1 MGRRWHFF
9 FAWAFVINGLA
20 YVAYAAFSRHVTRDL
35 LPTRRDWRGLGRS
48 IVDHALLRHPTGE
61 AATRYNVLQK
71 LSYLTVIFALG
82 PLVVLMGLGMSPRM
96 NSVLG
101 WLLDLVGGRQSARTL
116 HFLIAMAFIAFFLVH
131 IFEVL
136 VTGAVNNVRS
146 MITGRYRIGSE
157 EREP

>member
-1 MGRRWHFF
+1 
-9 FAWAFVINGLA
+9 
-20 YVAYAAFSRHVTRDL
+20 
-35 LPTRRDWRGLGRS
+35 
-48 IVDHALLRHPTGE
+48 
-61 AATRYNVLQK
+61 
-71 LSYLTVIFALG
+71 
-82 PLVVLMGLGMSPRM
+82 MGLGMSPRM

-116 HFLIAMAFIAFFLVH
+116 HFVIAMAFIAFFLVH

-157 EREP
+157 ERKP